1 MPIVI
6 TGAEPKG
13 SICSI
18 TRFIGRGRGPAP
30 AEIAMA
36 ALSHGCIKLNP
47 PDARNIQGGVAWI
60 RAPAR
65 ACPWEL
71 AARASS
77 GLIESE
83 PKLWILVLTR
93 FLHANRYPPRIKS
106 GAGFRSKTLYQRYAI
121 GIDRNGI
128 VSQLRR
134 RS

>member
-106 GAGFRSKTLYQRYAI
+106 GAGFRSKTL
-121 GIDRNGI
+121 
-128 VSQLRR
+128 
-134 RS
+134 